1 VPEKDEFFSFEEA
14 LKELRLKEEEL
25 KRLVSE
31 GEIRAFREGE
41 TMRLRRQ
48 DVENLRNELSGGE
61 VVDLGGVDEELVF
74 EDDADLDAGMATE
87 EISEA
92 DTILEEDVEDV
103 GEVELEREER
113 VTVKRKGA
121 AAPAPAARSRRAAP
135 VAVVVEEA
143 PDEGNGMRIAL
154 ILTSLVM
161 VLALPVCLAAASG
174 NVSSIARGI
183 AGIFGAEISE

>member
-41 TMRLRRQ
+41 TMRLRKQ

-121 AAPAPAARSRRAAP
+121 APAPAARSRRAVP
-135 VAVVVEEA
+135 VAVTVEEG

-174 NVSSIARGI
+174 NVSSIAKGI
-183 AGIFGAEISE
+183 AGIFGAKIE

>member
-1 VPEKDEFFSFEEA
+1 MPEKDEFFSFEEA
-14 LKELRLKEEEL
+14 LDELRLKEEEL

-41 TMRLRRQ
+41 TMRLRKQ

-92 DTILEEDVEDV
+92 DTILEDDDVEDI
-103 GEVELEREER
+103 GEVELDRD
-113 VTVKRKGA
+113 V
-121 AAPAPAARSRRAAP
+121 APQ
-135 VAVVVEEA
+135 VAVAAGAGASRVRRTTSSVASMGAEEEA
-143 PDEGNGMRIAL
+143 DEGNGLRIAA
-154 ILTSLVM
+154 ILTSAIM

-183 AGIFGAEISE
+183 AGIFGAKF